1 MVPPAAISQVSFMG
15 GAYQKQ
21 NPSRP
26 LAKKTQELVG
36 NEVETVPSL
45 GAL

>member
-1 MVPPAAISQVSFMG
+1 MVPPAAISQASFMG

-26 LAKKTQELVG
+26 LAKKTK
-36 NEVETVPSL
+36 S
-45 GAL
+45 